1 LVENKQL
8 FYEKGLHTENE
19 ENLIEYKKAAALA
32 KREARR
38 RKRNSCEKFVT
49 NLEHDLYRT
58 KLITHKIIKHLN
70 KEIKEDTFLQY
81 F

>member
-8 FYEKGLHTENE
+8 FYKKWLHTENQ
-19 ENLIEYKKAAALA
+19 ENLIEYKKAAALV

-49 NLEHDLYRT
+49 NLEHDSYRT
-58 KLITHKIIKHLN
+58 KPNTYKIIKHLN
-70 KEIKEDTFLQY
+70 EDIKNLQI
-81 F
+81 